1 MSTSK
6 AGHRSD
12 EITSYLSE
20 TLEPPE
26 RAAFEAH
33 LRGCEEC
40 RQELAA
46 QKALFDRVNQVLAV
60 KPKRTIEEQVA
71 RFEKMVAAE
80 RATTPNKKR
89 WRAPAW
95 AIGLAAAVATA
106 AAAMLG
112 TWELAAPQLEHM
124 ANAPRPPANAVAG
137 SGIERC
143 DGGGSADGGCGNE
156 VPDHLR

>member
-20 TLEPPE
+20 TLEPRE
-26 RAAFEAH
+26 RATFEAH
-33 LRGCEEC
+33 LEGCDEC

-46 QKALFDRVNQVLAV
+46 QQALFARVNQMLAV

-80 RATTPNKKR
+80 RAQKR
-89 WRAPAW
+89 WHAPAW
-95 AIGLAAAVATA
+95 MIGLAAAIA
-106 AAAMLG
+106 AAAAAAVG
-112 TWELAAPQLEHM
+112 TWELAAPRLEQM
-124 ANAPRPPANAVAG
+124 VSSPRRPANPVAG
-137 SGIERC
+137 PGMGSC
-143 DGGGSADGGCGNE
+143 DGGDGLDGGCVNE
-156 VPDHLR
+156 AR